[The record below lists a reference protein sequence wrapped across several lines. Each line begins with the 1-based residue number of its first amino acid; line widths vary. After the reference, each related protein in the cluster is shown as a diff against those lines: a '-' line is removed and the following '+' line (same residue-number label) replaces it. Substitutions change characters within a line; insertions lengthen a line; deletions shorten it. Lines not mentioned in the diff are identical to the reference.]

1 MRQNALPWVFST
13 LFAELVV
20 ALHLANA
27 CTFAIFIWVIVLA
40 MIIFVWP
47 QVAGWPGVYAV
58 TEGTTVRDI
67 GCCAH
72 CCGVAEGRL
81 FGCDVAKVVVL
92 T

>member
-20 ALHLANA
+20 AFHLANA
-27 CTFAIFIWVIVLA
+27 CTFAIVIWVIVLA